1 MSANYNPFSL
11 AGKKILVTGASSGIG
26 QRTAIECSRLGAQ
39 VVITARNE
47 ERLQE
52 TFSKLEGEGHEA
64 LIADLTNNAQLEKLI
79 SLVREI
85 NGVVLCAGKS
95 MTAPFPFCTPEKFEE
110 VFRVNF
116 LESFGQTVLCRF
128 RFFYWGNR
136 ALQFGKWCLWSIK
149 SSHPFHDAD
158 LC

>member
-64 LIADLTNNAQLEKLI
+64 LIADLTNNGQLEKLI
-79 SLVREI
+79 SLVRE
-85 NGVVLCAGKS
+85 KF
-95 MTAPFPFCTPEKFEE
+95 FPSYIYRASSSSF
-110 VFRVNF
+110 VF
-116 LESFGQTVLCRF
+116 
-128 RFFYWGNR
+128 
-136 ALQFGKWCLWSIK
+136 
-149 SSHPFHDAD
+149 
-158 LC
+158 